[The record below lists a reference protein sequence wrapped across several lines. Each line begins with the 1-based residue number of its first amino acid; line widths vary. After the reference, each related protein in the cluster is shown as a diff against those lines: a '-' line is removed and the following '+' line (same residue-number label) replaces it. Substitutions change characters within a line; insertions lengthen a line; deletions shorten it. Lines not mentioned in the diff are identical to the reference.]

1 MAKAKKPN
9 EIREEMRKQMAAKHK
24 QEVEHWK
31 KLAHDRWE
39 NYMDATKRLA
49 DINDENAKLK
59 EQIEA
64 QKEWIERLMEFV
76 NMPDEQR
83 GAAVKEYVEHRQMSE
98 QFRELFSPYFDAL
111 HRLNILSF

>member
-9 EIREEMRKQMAAKHK
+9 EIREETRKQVAAKYREEMDRLK
-24 QEVEHWK
+24 DLAKNRGKAYLEATNRIE
-31 KLAHDRWE
+31 KLE
-39 NYMDATKRLA
+39 
-49 DINDENAKLK
+49 DENAKLK
-59 EQIEA
+59 EKLEA

-98 QFRELFSPYFDAL
+98 QFKELFSPYFDAL
-111 HRLNILSF
+111 NRLNLLSL

>member
-9 EIREEMRKQMAAKHK
+9 EIREEVRKQMAAKYK
-24 QEVEHWK
+24 QDVEHWK
-31 KLAHDRWE
+31 KLANDRWE

-49 DINDENAKLK
+49 DMNDENAKLK

-76 NMPDEQR
+76 NMPDEKR

-111 HRLNILSF
+111 NRLNILSL

>member
-9 EIREEMRKQMAAKHK
+9 EIREEMRKQMAAKYK
-24 QEVEHWK
+24 QDVEYWK
-31 KLAHDRWE
+31 KLANDRWE

-49 DINDENAKLK
+49 DMNDENAKLK

-111 HRLNILSF
+111 NRLNILSF

>member
-1 MAKAKKPN
+1 
-9 EIREEMRKQMAAKHK
+9 
-24 QEVEHWK
+24 
-31 KLAHDRWE
+31 
-39 NYMDATKRLA
+39 MDAAKRLA
-49 DINDENAKLK
+49 DMNDENAKLK

-83 GAAVKEYVEHRQMSE
+83 GAAVEEYVEHRQMSE

-111 HRLNILSF
+111 NRLNILGL